1 MGKAKPAYYYERK
14 ATEAKA
20 RENYYRTRAPRPR
33 AGTTVTQK
41 NLETFV
47 YRSLFLKFTTG
58 ANDATGTD
66 HIPFKVSVG
75 QGSLGKLGGGVAAAA
90 KVGLLT
96 TGSPGALGELARP
109 IRGSHIH
116 PSMIRWSHG
125 TATPVLR
132 TTQYNTTWVQYY
144 DNAAGEAQSNFSVP
158 ISKAT
163 GDFFPQD
170 IVTTF
175 KTIFSDAAKAG
186 LIGAK
191 NGRAELDLEYS
202 GSFFSTDT

>member
-14 ATEAKA
+14 AAEAKA

-33 AGTTVTQK
+33 AGGTVVQK
-41 NLETFV
+41 DLETYI

-58 ANDATGTD
+58 AGDATGTD
-66 HIPFKVSVG
+66 HIPFRVSVG
-75 QGSLGKLGGGVAAAA
+75 KGSLGKLGGGTAAAA

-96 TGSPGALGELARP
+96 TGAPGALGELARP
-109 IRGSHIH
+109 IRGTHIH
-116 PSMIRWSHG
+116 PSKIVWSTG
-125 TATPVLR
+125 TATPTPE
-132 TTQYNTTWVQYY
+132 TTPYGTTWIKYY
-144 DNAAGEAQSNFSVP
+144 ANAEGAAQSNFSAP

-170 IVTTF
+170 LVASY
-175 KTIFSDAAKAG
+175 KAIFSDAAKVG
-186 LIGAK
+186 LLGAK
-191 NGRAELDLEYS
+191 NGHAELELEYV